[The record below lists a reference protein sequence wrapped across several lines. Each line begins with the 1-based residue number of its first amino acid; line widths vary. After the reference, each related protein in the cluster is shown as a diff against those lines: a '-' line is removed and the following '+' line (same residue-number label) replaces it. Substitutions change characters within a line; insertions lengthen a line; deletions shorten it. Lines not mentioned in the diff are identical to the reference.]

1 MALVALPLLRRGRR
15 LAVRL
20 ALGLVVAALVY
31 LVVTAVQVWLTSRR
45 SQPVPAQAIVVMGA
59 AQYNGV
65 PSPDL
70 AARLREAKVLYR
82 QGLVP
87 LIVATG
93 SKEPGDRY
101 TEAQSSRQWLVE
113 NGVPASAV
121 AEVGGDD
128 SWANLAD
135 AAALLHHRGDRRVLV
150 VTDGFHEARCL
161 AIATEVGLEA
171 RPVPATSSP
180 ITGWSTVPYF
190 AKETIG
196 VALGRIIG
204 YSHLHGFDSGGGPSG
219 TAGPALRHVPA
230 ASPAWAVDR

>member
-1 MALVALPLLRRGRR
+1 MRLL
-15 LAVRL
+15 
-20 ALGLVVAALVY
+20 LGLAAAVVIY

-70 AARLREAKVLYR
+70 AARLREARALYER
-82 QGLVP
+82 GLAP

-93 SKEPGDRY
+93 SKERGDRY

-113 NGVPASAV
+113 HGIPASAV

-135 AAALLHHRGDRRVLV
+135 AAALLRQRGDRHVIV
-150 VTDGFHEARCL
+150 VTDRFHEARSL
-161 AIATEVGLEA
+161 AIASDVGLEA
-171 RPVPATSSP
+171 WPVPATSSP

-196 VALGRIIG
+196 VAVGRIIG
-204 YSHLHGFDSGGGPSG
+204 YSHLHSFDSGGGPSG
-219 TAGPALRHVPA
+219 TAAARPVPA
-230 ASPAWAVDR
+230 APRAWADDR